1 MLLTPEEVKTR
12 LSGLSAMHWP
22 NECDIDHDL
31 FLPVG
36 AVSTKIDC
44 MAGYFSSGSLSELS
58 CTLSTYLNQS
68 VDNNLRLI
76 LSPDFG
82 LDTDRD
88 ALAAGFSSDR
98 NLLPLLFPGFS
109 LDEETLK
116 NESVKALAYLVASGR
131 MEFKVAVRA
140 KGILHTKCWLFST
153 PAGLVSI
160 SGSGN
165 PTKGGL
171 ADNIEHLTLNR
182 VWTGFEAE
190 EIISS
195 FRDRFDRLWN
205 DIYPD
210 TQVVPLNRRTI
221 EALSDIA
228 QSYDFSTKKAADRLK
243 ALYEEQ
249 VQDAVAVEKP
259 SLKIPDWLNYDSG
272 DFSHQGKAVRAW
284 QENNGVGILSI
295 ATGGGKTLTS
305 LVAATLSAVDTPL
318 LVIVAVPTI
327 ALVHQWIDEIA
338 LFGGK
343 AVCGNGITPS
353 ELKRELRNCRN
364 NLAFSVSHVECIVMT
379 YDALKTGVVEL
390 GKKSSDPHRVMLIAD
405 EVHNMGSPGFVRDP
419 PAGFD
424 LKLGLSAT
432 VERQF
437 DELGTEFLQTYF
449 GGEVFT
455 FDLSEAIGKCLVPY
469 DYYPVVVKLTV
480 EEEDEFI
487 ELTGQIRK
495 LAYASDLP
503 DGSSDKELLHSKCI
517 KRRRLIERAE
527 NKIKKFFEIVD
538 SQPAVL
544 SRSLIFCTDKD
555 SSQIQSVNQG
565 LGSRKV
571 LFHQVTQNETSRG
584 RLLESI
590 VDGFNSDELT
600 TLTSMRVLDEGF
612 NVPRTERAF
621 LLANSTVKRQ
631 WTQRL
636 GRVLRLSP
644 GTHKEKSEIYDLVAL
659 PILKEGSLDE
669 DLRALLRSE
678 FQRVTYFSNLSA
690 NASLPEGG
698 LAVAELIMEMMDA
711 R

>member
-1 MLLTPEEVKTR
+1 MLSNPADVR
-12 LSGLSAMHWP
+12 QSLSKLPGIFWP
-22 NECDIDHDL
+22 NECDIDNEL

-36 AVSTKIDC
+36 SMSVAIDC

-58 CTLSTYLNQS
+58 CTLSTYLNQNS
-68 VDNNLRLI
+68 ENKLRLI

-82 LDTDRD
+82 SEQDRE
-88 ALAAGFSSDR
+88 ALASGFATEK

-116 NESVKALAYLVASGR
+116 NESIKALAYLVASGR
-131 MEFKVAVRA
+131 MEFKIAIRA
-140 KGILHTKCWLFST
+140 KGILHTKCWLFDT
-153 PAGLVSI
+153 LAGAVSI

-165 PTKGGL
+165 PTRGGL
-171 ADNIEHLTLNR
+171 ADNIEHLDLHR
-182 VWTGFEAE
+182 SWMGSDSEDR
-190 EIISS
+190 ISN

-205 DIYPD
+205 DTYPD
-210 TQVVPLNRRTI
+210 TQVVPLNRSTVG
-221 EALSDIA
+221 AFSDIA
-228 QSYDFSTKKAADRLK
+228 KSYDFSSKKAAEKLK
-243 ALYEEQ
+243 ALYDEQ
-249 VQDAVAVEKP
+249 MQEVVPVEKN
-259 SLKIPDWLNYDSG
+259 SLRIPDWLNYDSG

-284 QENNGVGILSI
+284 QENGGIGILSI

-305 LVAATLSAVDTPL
+305 LVAATLSAADAPL

-338 LFGGK
+338 LFDGK
-343 AVCGNGITPS
+343 AICGNGISPK
-353 ELKRELRNCRN
+353 ELKRQLKNCRG
-364 NLAFSVSHVECIVMT
+364 NLAFGISHVECVVMT
-379 YDALKTGVVEL
+379 YDALKTGVAEL
-390 GKKSSDPHRVMLIAD
+390 GKKPGDPHRVMLIAD
-405 EVHNMGSPGFVRDP
+405 EVHNMGSPGFVQEP

-437 DELGTEFLQTYF
+437 DEVGTEFLKSYF
-449 GGEVFT
+449 DGEVFA
-455 FDLSEAIGKCLVPY
+455 FDLSDAIGKCLVPY

-480 EEEDEFI
+480 DEEDEFI
-487 ELTGQIRK
+487 VLTGEIKK

-517 KRRRLIERAE
+517 KRRRIIERAE
-527 NKIKKFFEIVD
+527 NKVRKFFEIID
-538 SQPAVL
+538 SQPEVL
-544 SRSLIFCTDKD
+544 RRSLIFCTDKD
-555 SSQIQSVNQG
+555 SHQIKSVNQG

-590 VDGFNSDELT
+590 VDGFNTDELT

-612 NVPRTERAF
+612 NVPRTEKAF

-644 GTHKEKSEIYDLVAL
+644 ATHKKKSAIYDFVAL
-659 PILKEGSLDE
+659 PILRDGGLDT
-669 DLRALLRSE
+669 DLQALLKSE
-678 FQRVTYFSNLSA
+678 FQRVTYFSNLST
-690 NASLPEGG
+690 NASLPAGG
-698 LAVAELIMEMMDA
+698 LEVAQLILDMMDA